1 MLLWASKLD
10 TAEIECIFE
19 MGQETPL
26 GVPLILLVMEQ
37 NIKKKK
43 TYFRNLNSKFLGTLQ
58 QFFPTTGKANA
69 YS

>member
-1 MLLWASKLD
+1 MLLWASKLA

-37 NIKKKK
+37 NITKK
-43 TYFRNLNSKFLGTLQ
+43 TDFRNLNSKFLGTLQ